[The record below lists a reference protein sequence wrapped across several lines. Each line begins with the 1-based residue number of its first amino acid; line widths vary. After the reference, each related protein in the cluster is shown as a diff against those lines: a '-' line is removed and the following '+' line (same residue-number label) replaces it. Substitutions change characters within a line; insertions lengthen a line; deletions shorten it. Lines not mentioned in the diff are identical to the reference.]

1 MQKIRRN
8 WPRLGRLDAVFL
20 LSALI
25 FLIAYFS
32 SASPLVGL
40 LALSAIVLGLI
51 VLFRIARRAMKKAIW
66 RLRNRLIAAYLFI
79 AVVPVVLITALL
91 GLAGYLVI
99 EQMSIYLVNRELDH
113 RESTLLR
120 QAETSARY
128 PMRDPE
134 TAINRFK
141 LTMRNVFPEAHL
153 LITGRE
159 ELRYPENSPLVHP
172 PPEWNAWER
181 SLGADHSSG
190 LVIKDGKLYVGARGR
205 RRQRGY
211 VALTTH
217 TRVVGGARTRAGRRH
232 FPADHGARATIACAA
247 PG

>member
-1 MQKIRRN
+1 M
-8 WPRLGRLDAVFL
+8 FL
-20 LSALI
+20 LSALA
-25 FLIAYFS
+25 FLIAYFL

-40 LALSAIVLGLI
+40 LALIAIVLGLI

-91 GLAGYLVI
+91 GLAGYAVI

-113 RESTLLR
+113 RESSLLR

-141 LTMRNVFPEAHL
+141 LTMRNVFPDAHL
-153 LITGRE
+153 LVTGRE
-159 ELRYPENSPLVHP
+159 ELRYPENSQLAHP
-172 PPEWNAWER
+172 PAEWNAWELPG
-181 SLGADHSSG
+181 SGSSSG
-190 LVIKDGKLYVGARGR
+190 LVIKDGKLYVWAHV
-205 RRQRGY
+205 
-211 VALTTH
+211 VAAGNEVTVHLATDA
-217 TRVVGGARTRAGRRH
+217 RVVGAACARAGRRQLSGRSWGTRDNRTCR
-232 FPADHGARATIACAA
+232 PR
-247 PG
+247 